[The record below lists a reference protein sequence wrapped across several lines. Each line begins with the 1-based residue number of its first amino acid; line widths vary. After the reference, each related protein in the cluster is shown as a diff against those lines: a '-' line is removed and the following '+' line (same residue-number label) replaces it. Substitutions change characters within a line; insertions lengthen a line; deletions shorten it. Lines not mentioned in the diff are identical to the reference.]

1 KQALDQSNVTAQN
14 AATALSEA
22 NKDLAAATQLVDSLT
37 KELAS
42 KNTITVPSGYAEAL
56 KAFAADKSESNKVA
70 VANASATGVSLNQFK
85 SLDSDKQIVISD
97 VNNLSQAQREE
108 LTLFAVDLMNQVR
121 KQVGT

>member
-1 KQALDQSNVTAQN
+1 AIMLDASETSLRNRGVDVANAKQALDQSNVTAQN

-56 KAFAADKSESNKVA
+56 KAFAADKSESNKV
-70 VANASATGVSLNQFK
+70 
-85 SLDSDKQIVISD
+85 
-97 VNNLSQAQREE
+97 
-108 LTLFAVDLMNQVR
+108 
-121 KQVGT
+121 